1 MNSRRARLMGQLI
14 KKNAR
19 YFIGAAVCTLVAVVI
34 DYITPLLLAETLDYY
49 LSDKPSTLPAFVN
62 TIVDGWGGPAFMA
75 KNLWI
80 VGIALVLLNVFG
92 GLFNFFKSRWQSVAG
107 ENVARDLRE
116 QLYGHIQKLPFSY
129 HVKAETGDL
138 VQRCTSDVDTVR
150 RFLANQLMAVFS
162 SVLMIVVALVML
174 FNKNVKL
181 ALISMVMVPGL
192 FFFAF
197 MFFKWVVKAF
207 TASDEAEGK
216 MSAVLQEN
224 LTGVRVV
231 RAFGKQQHEVEKFRK
246 VSFDFK
252 DKSFKLSKLLAVYW
266 AASDAMSMTQ
276 SCLTLLFCVAAAVR
290 GEITVGTMIIFTS
303 YVGKLLWP
311 IRQLGRILSDAGKS
325 FVAIERIDQILR
337 EPTEP
342 EEPNAVKPN
351 LKGDI
356 VFDHVSFG
364 YDGKR
369 NVLSDMSFTIPA
381 GKTVAILG
389 ATGSGKSSIVHLIQ
403 RLFAPQKGK
412 ITIGGVDIQ
421 NIDRSYL
428 RSRVGLIL
436 QEPFLYSKTL
446 RDNVGVA
453 VKSPT
458 QEDIDRAARAACA
471 LDFILSSEGGWDT
484 VVGERGVTLSG
495 GQKQRVA
502 IARTLM
508 KNNDVLIFD
517 DSLSAVDTE
526 TDAAIRKALKERSV
540 DTTTIIISHRV
551 VTLSQ
556 ADLILVVE
564 DGRVTQQG
572 THQELIQEDGLY
584 ARIFNIQ
591 TALEEEFARH
601 HAGEVN

>member
-1 MNSRRARLMGQLI
+1 MGQMI
-14 KKNAR
+14 AQNR
-19 YFIGAAVCTLVAVVI
+19 WYFIGAAVCTLAAVII
-34 DYITPLLLAETLDYY
+34 DYLTPLLLAETLDYY
-49 LSDKPSTLPAFVN
+49 LSGKPSTMPAFVN
-62 TIVDGWGGPAFMA
+62 RMVDAWGGPGFMA
-75 KNLWI
+75 RNLWI
-80 VGIALVLLNVFG
+80 VGLLLVVLNVLG
-92 GLFNFFKSRWQSVAG
+92 GAFNFCKGRWQSKAG
-107 ENVARDLRE
+107 ENVALYLRE
-116 QLYGHIQKLPFSY
+116 KLYGHIQRLPFSY

-150 RFLANQLMAVFS
+150 KFLANQLMAVFS

-174 FNKNVKL
+174 FRKHVTL
-181 ALISMVMVPGL
+181 TLLSMIMIPGL
-192 FFFAF
+192 FTFAWL
-197 MFFKWVVKAF
+197 FFKWVVKSF
-207 TASDEAEGK
+207 RASDEAEGK

-231 RAFGKQQHEVEKFRK
+231 RAFGQQQYEVDKFTSVSTDFRK
-246 VSFDFK
+246 KTFR
-252 DKSFKLSKLLAVYW
+252 LTKLLAVYW
-266 AASDAMSMTQ
+266 SASDAMSMLQ
-276 SCLTLLFCVAAAVR
+276 SCLTLLACVMFAAR
-290 GEITVGTMIIFTS
+290 GEITVGTMVVFTS

-325 FVAIERIDQILR
+325 FVAIERIDEVLQTP
-337 EPTEP
+337 EEP
-342 EEPNAVKPN
+342 EEPEAVKTA
-351 LKGDI
+351 LGGDI
-356 VFDHVSFG
+356 VFDHVTFG
-364 YDGKR
+364 YEEGRD
-369 NVLSDMSFTIPA
+369 VLRDMSFTIPG

-389 ATGSGKSSIVHLIQ
+389 ATGSGKSSIVHLLQ
-403 RLFAPQKGK
+403 RLFAPQSGT
-412 ITIGGVDIQ
+412 ITIGGVDISR
-421 NIDRSYL
+421 IDRNYL
-428 RSRVGLIL
+428 RSRVGLVL

-446 RDNVGVA
+446 RDNVGIA
-453 VKSPT
+453 VRTPS
-458 QEDIDRAARAACA
+458 QESIDRAARDAAA
-471 LDFILSSEGGWDT
+471 LDFILDSENGWDT

-508 KNNDVLIFD
+508 KDNDILIFD

-526 TDAAIRKALKERSV
+526 TDAAIRRALRERSR

-572 THQELIQEDGLY
+572 THQELIRQDGLY

-601 HAGEVN
+601 SAQEVI